1 MKRLFLLFFIASVCL
16 AFSACKTVK
25 TVSAAKSPHAEHPA
39 KIKDYGYKQQPPEAP
54 VQDYLTERIW
64 RLAGINMSGN
74 FLSLDANM
82 DTAKINFL
90 KNGKFEATS
99 GITSYS
105 GTWKKG
111 HKKDELNYVFSMS
124 INSEK
129 ILDSSNTIGLPFD
142 KAFMNNLK
150 NTAFAEID
158 QISIR
163 FYSNDEE
170 LLLHF
175 VRM

>member
-90 KNGKFEATS
+90 KTANLERLRELPLTAVLGKRD
-99 GITSYS
+99 I
-105 GTWKKG
+105 KK
-111 HKKDELNYVFSMS
+111 MS
-124 INSEK
+124 
-129 ILDSSNTIGLPFD
+129 
-142 KAFMNNLK
+142 
-150 NTAFAEID
+150 
-158 QISIR
+158 
-163 FYSNDEE
+163 
-170 LLLHF
+170 
-175 VRM
+175 